1 MLGAD
6 SCRAIRCVSTLAL
19 LSQRIGLPNGLL
31 EATLAWLV
39 CLAERLLPSDSLAA
53 LARWVGVPTAVS
65 PQGRCPLG
73 EVPPEGVRVCA
84 CVCVRVC
91 ARVCRCGW
99 AGTKISSRRPA
110 QLSLQIS
117 RKEMGKRWGAGGE
130 VGASA
135 LGVV

>member
-1 MLGAD
+1 MMGAD

-73 EVPPEGVRVCA
+73 EVPPCLPSPPALVPVTDTERAA
-84 CVCVRVC
+84 C
-91 ARVCRCGW
+91 
-99 AGTKISSRRPA
+99 T
-110 QLSLQIS
+110 
-117 RKEMGKRWGAGGE
+117 
-130 VGASA
+130 
-135 LGVV
+135 